1 MLEPDPEGEC
11 PSRATWELKP
21 KMVKDDALTDAQARH
36 RHWGI
41 WISSA
46 GRYWASRRGNIRLSE
61 SVHPGWA
68 MTVDADSLPEL
79 ETRIKEQE
87 EYDLSPAPSLD
98 HFEDPQEILQKEGPP
113 R

>member
-1 MLEPDPEGEC
+1 
-11 PSRATWELKP
+11 LKA
-21 KMVKDDALTDAQARH
+21 KNVKDDALTDAQARH
-36 RHWGI
+36 PHWGI

-46 GRYWASRRGNIRLSE
+46 GRYWASRRGNIRLIE
-61 SVHPGWA
+61 SVHSGWA

-87 EYDLSPAPSLD
+87 EYDQPPASSLD
-98 HFEDPQEILQKEGPP
+98 HFEVPKARRDD